1 VSWITDDWRLK
12 LLALGLAVLMLA
24 AFAFSQN
31 PPTSITM
38 KVGINYTVPPGLI
51 LINPPKQTT
60 VTVRGLADLVSAAN
74 AGNTL
79 ANADV
84 SKATSTGPSVK
95 VNLVGKSLINGIS
108 VDASPITL
116 NIDARNVIQLAVV
129 ARISKGAALG
139 WQITKQEAQC
149 SGPPPPCTVTFD
161 GPASWEE
168 NLKAYAD
175 YPLPVAGSPND
186 FPSAPVVLEQNGI
199 SIDYLNANTVPQLG
213 VDIKTVSIHIEA
225 KSGTTSRQVTLIDA
239 PPSNPPPTCYRVT
252 SIAIDPSTI
261 VLSGPSDAVPNITT
275 ITLPAV
281 DLSQHTSDFTFRIA
295 IPPLAAG
302 VTGSAATARVTY
314 SISKNPNCTP
324 PSP

>member
-12 LLALGLAVLMLA
+12 LLALGLAVLMLGA
-24 AFAFSQN
+24 VAFSQN

-74 AGNTL
+74 SLNT
-79 ANADV
+79 AATADV
-84 SKATSTGPSVK
+84 SKAASTGPSVK
-95 VNLVGKSLINGIS
+95 VNLVGKSVINGVS

-116 NIDARNVIQLAVV
+116 NIDTRNVVQLAVV
-129 ARISKGAALG
+129 ARIPHGAATG

-161 GPASWEE
+161 GPASWED

-175 YPLPVAGSPND
+175 YPLPVAGSLND
-186 FPSAPVVLEQNGI
+186 FPSAPVVLEQNGT
-199 SIDYLNANTVPQLG
+199 SLDYLNAYTVPNLG
-213 VDIKTVSIHIEA
+213 VNFKTVSIHIEA

-252 SIAIDPSTI
+252 GIAIDPSAI
-261 VLSGPSDAVPNITT
+261 VISGPSDAVPNITT
-275 ITLPAV
+275 ITLPAA

-295 IPPLAAG
+295 IPPLPAG
-302 VTGSAATARVTY
+302 VTGSATTARVTY
-314 SISKNPNCTP
+314 SISKNPNCAS